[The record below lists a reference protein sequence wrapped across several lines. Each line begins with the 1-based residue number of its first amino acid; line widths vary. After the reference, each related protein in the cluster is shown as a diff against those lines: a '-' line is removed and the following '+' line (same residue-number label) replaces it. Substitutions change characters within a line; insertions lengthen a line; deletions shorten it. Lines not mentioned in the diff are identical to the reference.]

1 MEHIKLQLRTWF
13 ITIYLICPAKTGLF
27 TLILKRQLGISYPTT
42 WPMHQKLNSATAQL
56 DNALQLSGFVPAYL
70 GGERES
76 GKMGRGA
83 ENKFPSAA
91 AVAVDFLRLP
101 LCLKLNLVSGFTRE
115 ASRKWA
121 KAHLRTQTT
130 VISDGL
136 GCSAAVA
143 GNGCMH
149 LPMAV
154 GERRPRDLRQLKW
167 ANSAWQPKSEL
178 WLVLSV
184 P

>member
-1 MEHIKLQLRTWF
+1 
-13 ITIYLICPAKTGLF
+13 
-27 TLILKRQLGISYPTT
+27 LGISYPTT

-167 ANSAWQPKSEL
+167 ANTARGNLSPNSGLCIPFPKAQQIRRSLPCRLKLSLQSPLRSA
-178 WLVLSV
+178 
-184 P
+184 